1 MTKEINDG
9 GSAFPVTQKII
20 HDGSIIESHS
30 CGMTLRDHFAGLA
43 MSAMTL
49 KDDGQRPSDGG
60 RADME
65 CKWVAKAAYRYAD
78 AMIAARSA

>member
-1 MTKEINDG
+1 MDNQNEYIRELKAANEDLRRENAQIRIAG
-9 GSAFPVTQKII
+9 KA
-20 HDGSIIESHS
+20 
-30 CGMTLRDHFAGLA
+30 LRDHFAGLA